1 MDFKQI
7 ETFLTIAKYKSF
19 IKSSEVLYVS
29 QSTVSNRLRSLEE
42 ELDLVLVIRKKGMS
56 TVTLTEKGEEFIDIA
71 KQWVEVYERTRRL
84 SQEQKFQS
92 VSFAGPES
100 INRLLG
106 KLYKEIV
113 ENEPAISLYV
123 RTCHSNEVVPM
134 LLDKNIEVGFTYLS
148 FESKEIHML
157 KIGEQGMNVAMKTS
171 DSDRGGSISVKELD
185 PEKEIQVRGV
195 VNNVPEMAK
204 WHDLNFPR
212 ANSADINVDSPVMIV
227 NSMKEGSWCVL
238 PESLANEIRRDGQ
251 VKVYQI
257 QEKVP
262 VLPYY
267 IAVRRKSMEYNYA
280 LKLFEK
286 YSGFSV

>member
-19 IKSSEVLYVS
+19 TKSSEVLYVS

-171 DSDRGGSISVKELD
+171 DSDRGGSISVKELAD
-185 PEKEIQVRGV
+185 LLGENEAAV
-195 VNNVPEMAK
+195 AK

>member
-19 IKSSEVLYVS
+19 TKSSEVLYVS

-157 KIGEQGMNVAMKTS
+157 KIGEQGMNVAMKTCLLYTS
-171 DSDRGGSISVKELD
+171 R
-185 PEKEIQVRGV
+185 
-195 VNNVPEMAK
+195 
-204 WHDLNFPR
+204 
-212 ANSADINVDSPVMIV
+212 
-227 NSMKEGSWCVL
+227 CV
-238 PESLANEIRRDGQ
+238 
-251 VKVYQI
+251 
-257 QEKVP
+257 
-262 VLPYY
+262 
-267 IAVRRKSMEYNYA
+267 
-280 LKLFEK
+280 
-286 YSGFSV
+286 